1 VIALAQILGY
11 FILIPACLAHAWTW
25 PTYPSI
31 KPTLTDQ
38 HGTFRRLT
46 VDTWKWQWLN
56 HWYANSED
64 GVSGRRAYIHR
75 ADGLYVNYYWQFPAW
90 MQESYLGQAAI
101 AWAWSAWRN
110 GANNLKRPLRTDG
123 NNTPWRPT

>member
-1 VIALAQILGY
+1 MIALAQILGY
-11 FILIPACLAHAWTW
+11 FILLPACLAHAWTG
-25 PTYPSI
+25 PEYLSI
-31 KPTLTDQ
+31 KTLPGQ
-38 HGTFRRLT
+38 RYF
-46 VDTWKWQWLN
+46 VDEWRWQWLN

-90 MQESYLGQAAI
+90 MQDSYLGQAAI

-110 GANNLKRPLRTDG
+110 GANNIKRPLRTDG
-123 NNTPWRPT
+123 NNQPWRPT